1 MPRRPRKPTRTTAV
15 DLVDDYLRSP
25 VVAQML
31 AYAEMADGHNPVT
44 RACEALRAGRPA
56 VVDSGSLPRKIARE
70 FFDPEERIHVR
81 LRLQRG
87 HAPEVVDD
95 RPPEAPVEDVVD
107 EAFLEEV
114 ADHE

>member
-1 MPRRPRKPTRTTAV
+1 MARLSAPTRTTPV
-15 DLVDDYLRSP
+15 DLVDDYLGSP
-25 VVAQML
+25 VVRQMHL
-31 AYAEMADGHNPVT
+31 YAEMADGHNPVT

-70 FFDPEERIHVR
+70 FFDPDEMIHVR

-95 RPPEAPVEDVVD
+95 RPPVVPEEPTVD